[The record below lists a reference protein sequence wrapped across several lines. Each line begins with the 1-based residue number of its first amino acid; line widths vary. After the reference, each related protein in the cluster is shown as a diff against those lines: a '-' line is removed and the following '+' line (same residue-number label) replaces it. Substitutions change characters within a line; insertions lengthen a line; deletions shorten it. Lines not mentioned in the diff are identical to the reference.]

1 MIYQVSGLIYT
12 CLTAMS
18 GLIYTCIMHSLH
30 IIYTCTW
37 IYLIDDC
44 IVLSVNVLGKV
55 DVDIVSVE
63 GSLFHR
69 FFLVV
74 KEGMK
79 IN

>member
-1 MIYQVSGLIYT
+1 
-12 CLTAMS
+12 
-18 GLIYTCIMHSLH
+18 MHSLH
-30 IIYTCTW
+30 IKYTHTHTCTW

-69 FFLVV
+69 FFLVA

>member
-1 MIYQVSGLIYT
+1 
-12 CLTAMS
+12 
-18 GLIYTCIMHSLH
+18 MHSLH

-37 IYLIDDC
+37 IYLIDDG

-69 FFLVV
+69 FFLVA